1 MSSAVES
8 QPSRSVLQPTDGQLL
23 CSRGKGKD
31 RDYKEWG
38 ESFHLFLGVT
48 TKKSRRYY
56 VRKAS
61 ACTVV
66 CCGRRRRRRHIA
78 PDLLQIAPRESL
90 LGPTTTGA
98 TDFSSALFPPS
109 PRTITFVHPLPS
121 KTGLLGSSE
130 PISCSVH
137 PR

>member
-48 TKKSRRYY
+48 TKKKPPILRTY
-56 VRKAS
+56 VRLPPVLWCA
-61 ACTVV
+61 AD
-66 CCGRRRRRRHIA
+66 A
-78 PDLLQIAPRESL
+78 AAA
-90 LGPTTTGA
+90 A
-98 TDFSSALFPPS
+98 TLHLIYC
-109 PRTITFVHPLPS
+109 RLH
-121 KTGLLGSSE
+121 LGSLYLARLPLVPPTS
-130 PISCSVH
+130 P
-137 PR
+137 PRYFLPPHVLSPSYTPCHQKPACWVLRSL